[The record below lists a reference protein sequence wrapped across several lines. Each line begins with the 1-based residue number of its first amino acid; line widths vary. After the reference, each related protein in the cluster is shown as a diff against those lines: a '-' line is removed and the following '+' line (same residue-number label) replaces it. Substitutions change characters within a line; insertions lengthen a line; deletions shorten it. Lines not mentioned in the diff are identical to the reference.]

1 MVDVIVLVKQM
12 PDLELIK
19 PDPSTGEPMVKNVQ
33 LRMETLSENAVEAA
47 VQIKEKHGGKVTA
60 IIFGDAQSPAI
71 MKKAYAMGVD
81 EGFVITGYTGNNPS
95 YTARVLAAK
104 IAGIK
109 HDIIIMGNQSADSI
123 SGLLPGMISRLT
135 GEPLL
140 GNAVSVQID
149 GGNARVKRVLEDRDV
164 TIMSKLPVVVSVT
177 QETNQPRLPPVMQIL
192 AAGRKPINTEKAALP
207 PEDYTKILSNRAPKS
222 ERKKIIFEDVDKGVP
237 ELAKVLKEE
246 MR

>member
-1 MVDVIVLVKQM
+1 M
-12 PDLELIK
+12 
-19 PDPSTGEPMVKNVQ
+19 
-33 LRMETLSENAVEAA
+33 
-47 VQIKEKHGGKVTA
+47 
-60 IIFGDAQSPAI
+60 
-71 MKKAYAMGVD
+71 
-81 EGFVITGYTGNNPS
+81 
-95 YTARVLAAK
+95 
-104 IAGIK
+104 
-109 HDIIIMGNQSADSI
+109 
-123 SGLLPGMISRLT
+123 PGMISRLT

-140 GNAVSVQID
+140 GNAVSVQVE

-164 TIMSKLPVVVSVT
+164 TITSKLPVVVSVT

-207 PEDYTKILSNRAPKS
+207 PEEYTKILSNRAPKS